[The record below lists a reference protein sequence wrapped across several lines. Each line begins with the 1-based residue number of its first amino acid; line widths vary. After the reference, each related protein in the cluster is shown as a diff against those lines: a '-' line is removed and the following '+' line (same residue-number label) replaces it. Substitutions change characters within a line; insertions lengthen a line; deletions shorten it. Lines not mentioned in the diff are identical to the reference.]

1 MCKKSGLFIILFSL
15 ICSVGAMAQRSLSEG
30 IIFYDITVQTGN
42 SEPQMAD
49 VFDGAKATLFLRG
62 SLSRSELTS
71 ALGST
76 VTIFDHRAG
85 NGVVLRDFG
94 TQKLLI
100 KMNRD
105 NWADKNK
112 KYEGIEFKQTG
123 ETKNIA
129 GFNCEK
135 AEALLKDGSRFTV
148 FFTRE
153 VVTENTDYDPQFKN
167 LPGTPLEYESVLGN
181 LKIKYSASRISFDP
195 VPMQKFEIPKSGYR
209 EMTYEES
216 TKKSSGK

>member
-1 MCKKSGLFIILFSL
+1 MCKKSGLFIILFSF
-15 ICSVGAMAQRSLSEG
+15 ICSVGAMAQRTLSEG
-30 IIFYDITVQTGN
+30 IIYYDISVQTGN

-49 VFDGAKATLFLRG
+49 MFDGAKATLFLRG

-100 KMNRD
+100 KMNRE
-105 NWADKNK
+105 NWTDKNK
-112 KYEGIEFKQTG
+112 KYEGITFKQTG

-129 GFNCEK
+129 GFKCEK

-148 FFTRE
+148 FFTRD

>member
-1 MCKKSGLFIILFSL
+1 MRNKIGLFSILFTLS
-15 ICSVGAMAQRSLSEG
+15 ISTGVMAQKTLSEG
-30 IIFYDITVQTGN
+30 TLFFDISVQTGN

-49 VFDGAKATLFLRG
+49 MFDGAQAILFLRG
-62 SLSRSELTS
+62 SLSRSELNS

-76 VTIFDHRAG
+76 VTIYDHRAG

-112 KYEGIEFKQTG
+112 KYDGIIFKQTG

-129 GFNCEK
+129 GYKCEK

-148 FFTRE
+148 FYTKE
-153 VVTENTDYDPQFKN
+153 VVTENTDYDPQFKD
-167 LPGTPLEYESVLGN
+167 LPGTALEYESVVGN
-181 LKIKYSASRISFDP
+181 LKIKYTASKISFDP

-216 TKKSSGK
+216 TKKN

>member
-1 MCKKSGLFIILFSL
+1 MLKKIGLFCILFSL
-15 ICSVGAMAQRSLSEG
+15 AISIGAMAQKTLSEG
-30 IIFYDITVQTGN
+30 TIFFDISVQTGN
-42 SEPQMAD
+42 SQPQMAD
-49 VFDGAKATLFLRG
+49 MFDGAQAILSLRG

-76 VTIFDHRAG
+76 VTIYDHRTG
-85 NGVVLRDFG
+85 NGVVLKDFG

-105 NWADKNK
+105 NWLDKNK
-112 KYEGIEFKQTG
+112 KYDGIIFKQTG

-129 GFNCEK
+129 GYKCEK
-135 AEALLKDGSRFTV
+135 AEAKLKDGSSFTV
-148 FFTRE
+148 FYTKE
-153 VVTENTDYDPQFKN
+153 LVTENTDYDPQFKD
-167 LPGTPLEYESVLGN
+167 LPGTALEYESVVGN
-181 LKIKYSASRISFDP
+181 LKIKYTVSKISFDP

-216 TKKSSGK
+216 TKKN

>member
-15 ICSVGAMAQRSLSEG
+15 TCSVGAMAQRTLSEG
-30 IIFYDITVQTGN
+30 IIYYDISVQTGN

-49 VFDGAKATLFLRG
+49 MFDGAKATLFLRG

-129 GFNCEK
+129 GFRCEM
-135 AEALLKDGSRFTV
+135 AEASLKDGSRFTV
-148 FFTRE
+148 FFTRD

>member
-1 MCKKSGLFIILFSL
+1 MCNKIGFFSILFTLAIS
-15 ICSVGAMAQRSLSEG
+15 IEAMSQKTLSEG
-30 IIFYDITVQTGN
+30 TIFFDISVQTGN
-42 SEPQMAD
+42 SQPQMAD
-49 VFDGAKATLFLRG
+49 MFDGAQAILSLRG
-62 SLSRSELTS
+62 SLSRSELNS

-76 VTIFDHRAG
+76 VTIYDHRTG

-105 NWADKNK
+105 NWVDKNK
-112 KYEGIEFKQTG
+112 KYEGIIFKQTG

-129 GFNCEK
+129 GYKCEK

-148 FFTRE
+148 FYTKE
-153 VVTENTDYDPQFKN
+153 VVTENTDYDPQFKD
-167 LPGTPLEYESVLGN
+167 LPGTALEYESVVGN
-181 LKIKYSASRISFDP
+181 LKIKYTASKISFDP

-216 TKKSSGK
+216 TKKN

>member
-1 MCKKSGLFIILFSL
+1 
-15 ICSVGAMAQRSLSEG
+15 MAQKILSEG
-30 IIFYDITVQTGN
+30 SIFFDISVQTGN
-42 SEPQMAD
+42 SQPQMAD
-49 VFDGAKATLFLRG
+49 MFDGAQATIYLRG
-62 SLSRSELTS
+62 SLSRSELNS

-76 VTIFDHRAG
+76 ATIYDHRG
-85 NGVVLRDFG
+85 GSGVVLRDFG

-112 KYEGIEFKQTG
+112 KYEGIIFKQTG

-129 GFNCEK
+129 GYKCEK
-135 AEALLKDGSRFTV
+135 AEALLKDGSMFTV
-148 FFTRE
+148 FYTKE
-153 VVTENTDYDPQFKN
+153 LVTENTDYDPQFKD
-167 LPGTPLEYESVLGN
+167 LPGTALEYESVVGN
-181 LKIKYSASRISFDP
+181 LKIKYTASKISFDP

-216 TKKSSGK
+216 TKKSSGN